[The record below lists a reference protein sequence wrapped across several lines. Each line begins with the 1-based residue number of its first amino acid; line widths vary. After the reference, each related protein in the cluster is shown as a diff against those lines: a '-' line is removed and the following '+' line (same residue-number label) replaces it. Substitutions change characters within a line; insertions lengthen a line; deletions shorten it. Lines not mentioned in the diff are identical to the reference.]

1 MLDAKKER
9 KKEQQQMQEHK
20 EKTDCRA
27 AGRTAAAD
35 QGAAREQDLKP
46 SASVS
51 KH

>member
-1 MLDAKKER
+1 MFDAKKER

-20 EKTDCRA
+20 ETDCRA